1 MGGGTLDLTWM
12 SITDGSVSKYVSGGD
27 NRCGGQDVDLILRDY
42 VLKTYFE
49 GNNKN
54 HMNSEELL
62 LNLCKKAK
70 ETLSEES
77 EATFEYRGKAVTITR
92 RTLDHLVIPVL
103 DKIRKAVTDIL
114 TNINDNIDEVVLVG
128 GSTRMPVVRRFLRD
142 VLAFDDNKDLCT
154 SISPEE
160 AIAEGLAIRGAVLM
174 GYDVG
179 YLQSVLMLDTLPASL
194 GLLLH
199 DEKIPVQNDF
209 KDEMNKWQHYSLK
222 DSNVFHT
229 VIEKGAK
236 LPCSG
241 ALTFNV
247 DDEALKQKFVT
258 LSIYEDISG
267 SKNEETVDL
276 KLLANDDFL
285 LPLNSHVESSV
296 PPRVT
301 IEFKVSCEGKLQI
314 KLHMGD
320 KVIDDDQ
327 PNSTYDDDKEVMQ
340 IWVLYLFL
348 AVTALMYF
356 FIKLH
361 LPALSI
367 SDSESM

>member
-1 MGGGTLDLTWM
+1 M
-12 SITDGSVSKYVSGGD
+12 S
-27 NRCGGQDVDLILRDY
+27 
-42 VLKTYFE
+42 
-49 GNNKN
+49 
-54 HMNSEELL
+54 
-62 LNLCKKAK
+62 
-70 ETLSEES
+70 ETCCEFLSE
-77 EATFEYRGKAVTITR
+77 
-92 RTLDHLVIPVL
+92 
-103 DKIRKAVTDIL
+103 
-114 TNINDNIDEVVLVG
+114 
-128 GSTRMPVVRRFLRD
+128 
-142 VLAFDDNKDLCT
+142 
-154 SISPEE
+154 
-160 AIAEGLAIRGAVLM
+160 
-174 GYDVG
+174 
-179 YLQSVLMLDTLPASL
+179 
-194 GLLLH
+194 
-199 DEKIPVQNDF
+199 
-209 KDEMNKWQHYSLK
+209 
-222 DSNVFHT
+222 
-229 VIEKGAK
+229 
-236 LPCSG
+236 
-241 ALTFNV
+241 
-247 DDEALKQKFVT
+247 KFVT

-367 SDSESM
+367 SDSESI